1 MCEWIDTGSRK
12 AHLMDCEL
20 RCNLMQVDPADP
32 PMRLDFLSDA
42 LPFKLLGA
50 ATDETRLGEQVQK
63 LISNNPRGQA
73 NARQRE

>member
-1 MCEWIDTGSRK
+1 MW
-12 AHLMDCEL
+12 
-20 RCNLMQVDPADP
+20 
-32 PMRLDFLSDA
+32 LDFLSDA
-42 LPFKLLGA
+42 LPFMLLGA